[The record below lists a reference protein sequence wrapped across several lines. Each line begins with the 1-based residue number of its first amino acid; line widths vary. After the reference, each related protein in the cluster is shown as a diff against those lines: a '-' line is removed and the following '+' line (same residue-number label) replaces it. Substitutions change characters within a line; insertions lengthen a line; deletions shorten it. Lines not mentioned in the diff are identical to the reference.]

1 MFFFIIIYF
10 IIIYI
15 LLIFLFIYF
24 ENKFLKENIKI
35 KLICKAFDLLELQ
48 NNGN

>member
-1 MFFFIIIYF
+1 MFFFIIIYL

-35 KLICKAFDLLELQ
+35 ELICKAFE
-48 NNGN
+48 